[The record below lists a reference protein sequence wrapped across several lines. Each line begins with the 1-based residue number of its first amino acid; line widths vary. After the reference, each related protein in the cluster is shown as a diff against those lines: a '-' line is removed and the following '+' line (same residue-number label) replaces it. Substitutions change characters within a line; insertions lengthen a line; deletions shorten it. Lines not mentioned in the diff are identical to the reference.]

1 MGADVTA
8 AAATAG
14 RVAGKVVV
22 VTGAARGMGRAEAE
36 WLAREG
42 ATVWAADLLQDE
54 GREVAD
60 GHPRITFHPLDVS
73 SERDWAALAAAVRDR
88 DGHLDGLV
96 NNAGIAARGRLP
108 HVDPAEWRRALD
120 VNVTGPLLGIQ
131 ALHPLLGP
139 GSSIVNVVSIAALS
153 GHAAAPYTASKW
165 ALRGLSRTAAL
176 ELGEQGI
183 RVNAIFPG
191 LVETPIMADASPA
204 FRDAAVGQTPLGRAG
219 TPQEVAA
226 LVGYLISDEA
236 SFVHGAEIAID
247 GGLTSHVSHKA
258 IADATRMA

>member
-1 MGADVTA
+1 MT
-8 AAATAG
+8 G

-42 ATVWAADLLQDE
+42 ATVWAADVLEDE
-54 GREVAD
+54 GSEVAD
-60 GHPRITFHPLDVS
+60 AHDGITFHRLDVT
-73 SERDWAALAAAVRDR
+73 SEEDWASLAAAIRDR
-88 DGHLDGLV
+88 DGRLDGLV

-108 HVDPAEWRRALD
+108 HVDLAQWRRALD
-120 VNVTGPLLGIQ
+120 VNVTGPLLGMQ
-131 ALHPLLGP
+131 ALHPLLGR
-139 GSSIVNVVSIAALS
+139 GSSIVNVVSIAGLA

-191 LVETPIMADASPA
+191 LVETALMADASPA
-204 FRDAAVGQTPLGRAG
+204 FRAAAIGQTPLGRAG
-219 TPQEVAA
+219 TPDEIAS
-226 LVGYLISDEA
+226 LVGYLISDES
-236 SFVHGAEIAID
+236 SFMNGAEIAID

-258 IADATRMA
+258 IADATREA